1 MNIAST
7 QATPISSEQTQGIQ
21 GINAKRA
28 GLQLALLKKAL
39 EAQRSEMERLANL
52 SEGKGQ
58 HLDIRV

>member
-7 QATPISSEQTQGIQ
+7 QATPISTEQTQS
-21 GINAKRA
+21 INAKRA

-39 EAQRSEMERLANL
+39 EAQQTTMEQVMNA

-58 HLDIRV
+58 NIDIRV

>member
-7 QATPISSEQTQGIQ
+7 QAAPISTEQTQ

-39 EAQRSEMERLANL
+39 ESQQAEMEQLINA

-58 HLDIRV
+58 NLDIRV

>member
-7 QATPISSEQTQGIQ
+7 QATPISTEQTQS
-21 GINAKRA
+21 INAKRA

-39 EAQRSEMERLANL
+39 EAQQATMEQVVNA

-58 HLDIRV
+58 NLDIRV

>member
-7 QATPISSEQTQGIQ
+7 QATPISTEQSQSIQ
-21 GINAKRA
+21 AKRA

-39 EAQRSEMERLANL
+39 EAQKATMEQIMNE